1 MPVPLAVAAPA
12 ALAGLAYL
20 NAKLSLGNDYRVLG
34 GAVKAN
40 VILNRRAKQERL
52 NMFYILEEHA
62 LGKFSNDTFLIFD
75 GRSWTYKEVYDV
87 ALKYGTWLKNTFDI
101 KPKEIV
107 AMDLMNSEKFLFIWF
122 GLWSIGAKPA
132 FINYNL
138 TDKALS
144 HCVETSTARICIVD
158 PEIQHNVTQEVRDA
172 LPDVTFQIFTAE
184 VEAAVISTEGIKEP
198 DSSRIESNPADIGIL
213 IYTSGTTG
221 LPKPAIVSWK
231 KANVASILVSRWY
244 GHRRTDVLYTCMP
257 LYHSAASVLA
267 VCTTLAV
274 GATVCIGRKF
284 STSTFWKEVRESNA
298 TIIQY
303 VGETCRYLLSAPPQ
317 YDPVTG
323 ENLDKKNSVRMA
335 FGNGLRPDVWNR
347 FKERFDIDTIAE
359 FYSATESSGG
369 SWNYSRNDFSKGAVG
384 RNGFIYWLLLR
395 KGWAVVELDIETELP
410 VRSKETGFCKKVK
423 YGEPGEMLYKLDAA
437 DIAASF
443 QGYFNNAGSSESK
456 VLRDVFEK
464 GDAWF
469 RTGDVMTWDAEGR
482 VWFNDR
488 IGDTFRWKS
497 ENVSTNEVSEVLSAH
512 PAIEE
517 ANVYGVELPHHDGRA
532 GCVAIILKSE
542 SKPEQVIKDLA
553 AFARKG
559 LPSYAVPVFLR
570 VKKETMELTGTIKM
584 VKHVVR
590 KQGVDP
596 EQMNGDEL
604 WWLKNGEYVP
614 FTEKE
619 WAELN
624 GGSVKL

>member
-1 MPVPLAVAAPA
+1 M
-12 ALAGLAYL
+12 
-20 NAKLSLGNDYRVLG
+20 GNDYRVLG
-34 GAVKAN
+34 GALKAN
-40 VILNRRAKQERL
+40 VILNRKAKQERL
-52 NMFYILEEHA
+52 SMFYILEEHA
-62 LGKFSNDTFLIFD
+62 LGSHANDTFIIFE
-75 GRSWTYKEVYDV
+75 GRKWTYKETYDMV
-87 ALKYGTWLKNTFDI
+87 LKYGTWLKNTFDI
-101 KPKEIV
+101 KTKEIV
-107 AMDLMNSEKFLFIWF
+107 AMDFMNSEKFIFIWF

-144 HCVETSTARICIVD
+144 HCIKISTTRLCIVD
-158 PEIQHNVTQEVRDA
+158 PEIQHNVTQEVQDT
-172 LPDVTFQIFTAE
+172 LPDVTFQTLTPEI
-184 VEAAVISTEGIKEP
+184 EAAIISIEGIREP
-198 DSSRIESNPADIGIL
+198 DAARAESNPADIGTL

-231 KANVASILVSRWY
+231 KVNVGSMLVSRWC
-244 GHRRTDVLYTCMP
+244 GHRQTDIFYTCMP
-257 LYHSAASVLA
+257 LYHSSASVLG
-267 VCTTLAV
+267 VCTTLGV
-274 GATVCIGRKF
+274 GGAICIGRKF
-284 STSTFWKEVRESNA
+284 STSKFWKEVRESNA

-317 YDPVTG
+317 LDPVTG

-335 FGNGLRPDVWNR
+335 LGNGLRPDVWNR

-384 RNGFIYWLLLR
+384 RNGFFYWLLLR
-395 KGWAVVELDIETELP
+395 RGWAVVELDIETEQPL
-410 VRSKETGFCKKVK
+410 RSAETGLCKKVN

-437 DIAASF
+437 DVAASF

-456 VLRDVFEK
+456 ILRDVFEK

-497 ENVSTNEVSEVLSAH
+497 ENVSTNEVSEVLSTH

-517 ANVYGVELPHHDGRA
+517 ANV
-532 GCVAIILKSE
+532 
-542 SKPEQVIKDLA
+542 
-553 AFARKG
+553 
-559 LPSYAVPVFLR
+559 YAVPVFLR
-570 VKKETMELTGTIKM
+570 VKKESMDLTGTIKL

-596 EQMNGDEL
+596 EQVDGDEL
-604 WWLKNGEYVP
+604 WWLRDGEYVP
-614 FTEKE
+614 FKEKE

-624 GGSVKL
+624 GGRVKL